1 MLVQNMWSVGI
12 VSVYDSHVREQ
23 IQHVV
28 RKDISVQTTSV
39 QDINI
44 SKEVS
49 VQDIIISKDSSGARY
64 SFL

>member
-28 RKDISVQTTSV
+28 RNDISVQTTSV

-49 VQDIIISKDSSGARY
+49 VQDIIVSKDSSSARY
-64 SFL
+64 SFV